1 MGSTPLTMAADDK
14 LIGWF
19 PCSSFTF
26 NYEVSEE
33 TNSTLLADSENL
45 EAQCAIFKAP
55 LCYDG
60 TKEIA
65 GYILDGISTSSGSD
79 LKNFEYF
86 SSWDPDYDEVGQ
98 LFLAQCDKNVEDCGK
113 YFKSGGGLAAT
124 LRSVVQKLSQPS
136 SRCGIAMRKAYSL
149 GEGTI
154 DAVEPDKQL
163 RQVFGGFLASEYH
176 RNLIPALTY
185 RLNRCNS
192 DDEKVIEHLV
202 SVILED
208 SVSFDDDYFSSDLLY
223 KLIVYSE
230 FWEEPA
236 PSEEV
241 MLARFMNTTISSA
254 SYTEVETY
262 CVFSKNPSAACA
274 EYTEAATYNASSI
287 TYKKDK
293 YWNVAAKPDASV
305 LLLSSKLDPQTP
317 HKYAEYLHKAL
328 DTDKKELVTFEHAT
342 HGTIWTTPL
351 SDDPGAKVCG
361 MELLASYVKNGG
373 DLSKLDKSC
382 VAAMPPINL
391 KLDETVMYKW
401 LSTESAFDGKFD
413 PKYAA
418 LVQGGADSST
428 DSGSYKGGFITF
440 IVLFIVATLAAV
452 VFLFKWRRS
461 KRHPGSVTG
470 EGTLPR

>member
-1 MGSTPLTMAADDK
+1 MHLK
-14 LIGWF
+14 
-19 PCSSFTF
+19 
-26 NYEVSEE
+26 
-33 TNSTLLADSENL
+33 
-45 EAQCAIFKAP
+45 
-55 LCYDG
+55 

-136 SRCGIAMRKAYSL
+136 SRCGSAMRRAYSAKY
-149 GEGTI
+149 EGVG
-154 DAVEPDKQL
+154 DAIKPDML
-163 RQVFGGFLASEYH
+163 TRQILGGFLASEYR

-192 DDEKVIEHLV
+192 DDEKVVEHMMN
-202 SVILED
+202 IMLED
-208 SVSFDDDYFSSDLLY
+208 SPSSEEDYFSSDLLY

-241 MLARFMNTTISSA
+241 MLARFMNTTLSSG
-254 SYTEVETY
+254 SFTEVETY
-262 CVFSKNPSAACA
+262 CIFSKNTTAACA
-274 EYTEAATYNASSI
+274 DYAKEAKYDASPI
-287 TYKKDK
+287 IYKKDK

-418 LVQGGADSST
+418 SVEEASANGGNGASSSSST
-428 DSGSYKGGFITF
+428 EAASSKSYKGGFIAF
-440 IVLFIVATLAAV
+440 LVLFIVATLAAG
-452 VFLFKWRRS
+452 VFLFKWRRA
-461 KRHPGSVTG
+461 KRKSASSSVEAYQAADG
-470 EGTLPR
+470 EV